1 MNCKNC
7 GDEMQVTFNKSTG
20 EPFLICSNGY
30 KFSHCS
36 MPYGYKVDDFDVYM
50 PNYESNLIDYLI
62 EKMQE
67 EDKDYYRRKDD

>member
-30 KFSHCS
+30 KCSHCS
-36 MPYGYKVDDFDVYM
+36 MPYGYTADDFEVYM
-50 PNYESNLIDYLI
+50 PNYEYSLREYGKRIL
-62 EKMQE
+62 
-67 EDKDYYRRKDD
+67 